1 MGSPLGPIIADIFM
15 VELERNL
22 LPMLPQYMTSW
33 KRYIDDTISYVK
45 VDCIENVLN
54 TLNSF
59 HANISFTYEQECD
72 SMISFLEVLIM
83 SKNYTIETTVY
94 RKQTHND
101 IYLHWEFFT
110 PEAWKRG
117 TLKILLFR
125 AHTIC
130 SNKEL
135 LDKEVK
141 HLKHVFITINGF
153 PPWVMSQVI
162 SRVEKEVS
170 TTQINQIIINPEPPN
185 VKQHKSILPSK

>member
-1 MGSPLGPIIADIFM
+1 MGSPLGLVIAGSFT

-22 LPMLPQYMTSW
+22 LPTLFQYMTSW
-33 KRYIDDTISYVK
+33 KRCVDDTISYVK
-45 VDCIENVLN
+45 FDCIESALN

-59 HANISFTYEQECD
+59 HANISFTYEQECN

-110 PEAWKRG
+110 PEAWKCG
-117 TLKILLFR
+117 TLKNLLFK
-125 AHTIC
+125 AHTIF

-141 HLKHVFITINGF
+141 HLKHVLIKINGF
-153 PPWVMSQVI
+153 PPWAVSQVI
-162 SRVEKEVS
+162 SRVQKEVS
-170 TTQINQIIINPEPPN
+170 TNQIN
-185 VKQHKSILPSK
+185 

>member
-1 MGSPLGPIIADIFM
+1 MGSPLGLVIAGSFT

-22 LPMLPQYMTSW
+22 LPTLFQYMTSW
-33 KRYIDDTISYVK
+33 KRCVDDTISYVK
-45 VDCIENVLN
+45 FDCIESALN

-153 PPWVMSQVI
+153 PPWAVSQVI

-170 TTQINQIIINPEPPN
+170 TTLFS
-185 VKQHKSILPSK
+185 VMLA

>member
-1 MGSPLGPIIADIFM
+1 
-15 VELERNL
+15 
-22 LPMLPQYMTSW
+22 
-33 KRYIDDTISYVK
+33 
-45 VDCIENVLN
+45 
-54 TLNSF
+54 
-59 HANISFTYEQECD
+59 
-72 SMISFLEVLIM
+72 MISFLDVLIM
-83 SKNYTIETTVY
+83 RRNNTTETTVY

-135 LDKEVK
+135 LDEEVK

-153 PPWVMSQVI
+153 PPWAVSQVI
-162 SRVEKEVS
+162 SRVKKEVS
-170 TTQINQIIINPEPPN
+170 TTLFSVNL
-185 VKQHKSILPSK
+185 ILLC